1 MARLIV
7 RRGMAHILVHLVVR
21 PAVGDQPT
29 DGGLADNRASK
40 SRDTRIDQDR
50 PAKCTELTRFA
61 GSDAAEEVTML
72 YAGLD
77 VSMDETSI
85 CIVDRDGKIIKECKA
100 DTEPAAIR
108 SALEGYA
115 DRLHRVGLEAQA
127 FSPWLF
133 SELRAMGF
141 PAIVVE
147 AVHMQK
153 ALSAQRN
160 KTDRNDARGI
170 AHMMRVGWFRQVHV
184 KSSESQHLRVLLSNR
199 RLLKRKFIDV
209 ENEVRG
215 TLKAFGIKIGNVS
228 RGEFEARAMELVEA
242 AQPLLR
248 DLVNGMLN
256 VRRMLWTEY
265 SRLHNMLIRIVRRD
279 AICRRFMGVPGVGP
293 VTALAFKTAIDDPH
307 RFRRSRTVGAH
318 FGLTPKRF
326 QSGTIDYDGRIT
338 RCGDAEV
345 RTALYEAANSLIIRS
360 KKWSALR
367 AWGIGVAKRRGH
379 KRAIVAVARK
389 VATVL
394 HRMWLDGTEFRWT
407 RADGSHGGD
416 APAVV
421 AAA

>member
-1 MARLIV
+1 M
-7 RRGMAHILVHLVVR
+7 
-21 PAVGDQPT
+21 Q
-29 DGGLADNRASK
+29 
-40 SRDTRIDQDR
+40 
-50 PAKCTELTRFA
+50 
-61 GSDAAEEVTML
+61 L

-85 CIVDRDGKIIKECKA
+85 CIVDRDGKIIKECRTE
-100 DTEPAAIR
+100 TEPMAIR
-108 SALEGYA
+108 FALDGYA

-133 SELRAMGF
+133 TELRGMGL

-215 TLKAFGIKIGNVS
+215 TLKAFGIKIGKVS
-228 RGEFEARAMELVEA
+228 RGKFEARTLAVVEA
-242 AQPLLR
+242 ALPLLQ
-248 DLVNGMLN
+248 DLVRGMLT

-279 AICRRFMGVPGVGP
+279 VVCRRFLTVPGVGP
-293 VTALAFKTAIDDPH
+293 VTALAFKTAIDDPR
-307 RFRRSRTVGAH
+307 RFTRSRTVGAH

-326 QSGTIDYDGRIT
+326 QSGTVDYDGRIT
-338 RCGDAEV
+338 RCGDSEV
-345 RTALYEAANSLIIRS
+345 RTALYEAANGLMVRC

-389 VATVL
+389 LAAVL

-407 RADGSHGGD
+407 RADGSHGGNT
-416 APAVV
+416 PAI
-421 AAA
+421 AMTA

>member
-1 MARLIV
+1 M
-7 RRGMAHILVHLVVR
+7 
-21 PAVGDQPT
+21 Q
-29 DGGLADNRASK
+29 
-40 SRDTRIDQDR
+40 
-50 PAKCTELTRFA
+50 
-61 GSDAAEEVTML
+61 L

-85 CIVDRDGKIIKECKA
+85 CIVDRDGKIIKQCTAE
-100 DTEPAAIR
+100 TEPAAIR
-108 SALEGYA
+108 CALDGYA

-133 SELRAMGF
+133 TELRRLGL

-199 RLLKRKFIDV
+199 RLLKRKFIDI

-215 TLKAFGIKIGNVS
+215 TLKAFGIKIGEVS
-228 RGEFEARAMELVEA
+228 RGKFEARALEVIEGAL
-242 AQPLLR
+242 PLLK
-248 DLVNGMLN
+248 DLVHGMLA
-256 VRRMLWTEY
+256 VRRMLWAEY
-265 SRLHNMLIRIVRRD
+265 SRLHNMLVRIVRHD
-279 AICRRFMGVPGVGP
+279 PICRRFTTVPGVGP
-293 VTALAFKTAIDDPH
+293 VTALAFKAAVDDPT
-307 RFRRSRTVGAH
+307 RFKRSRTVGAH

-326 QSGTIDYDGRIT
+326 QSGSVDYDGGIT
-338 RCGDAEV
+338 RCGDGEV
-345 RTALYEAANSLIIRS
+345 RTTLYEAALALMVRS

-367 AWGIGVAKRRGH
+367 AWGVGIAKRRGH
-379 KRAIVAVARK
+379 KRAVVAVARK
-389 VATVL
+389 LAIVL

-407 RADGSHGGD
+407 RADGSHGD
-416 APAVV
+416 TPPAIT

>member
-1 MARLIV
+1 MMIARQSAQSQPDSRV
-7 RRGMAHILVHLVVR
+7 AVQPRRS
-21 PAVGDQPT
+21 PCNSTP
-29 DGGLADNRASK
+29 
-40 SRDTRIDQDR
+40 
-50 PAKCTELTRFA
+50 
-61 GSDAAEEVTML
+61 GSTCRWMRRVF
-72 YAGLD
+72 
-77 VSMDETSI
+77 VSSTAM
-85 CIVDRDGKIIKECKA
+85 VKIIKECKA
-100 DTEPAAIR
+100 ETEPAAIR
-108 SALEGYA
+108 SALDGYA
-115 DRLHRVGLEAQA
+115 DRIHRVGLEAQA
-127 FSPWLF
+127 FSRWLF
-133 SELRAMGF
+133 TELRGMAL

-209 ENEVRG
+209 ENEMRG
-215 TLKAFGIKIGNVS
+215 TLKAFGIKIGKVS
-228 RGEFEARAMELVEA
+228 RGKFEARAVEVVEA
-242 AQPLLR
+242 AQPLLQ
-248 DLVNGMLN
+248 DLVRGMLA

-265 SRLHNMLIRIVRRD
+265 CRLHNMLIRIVRRD
-279 AICRRFMGVPGVGP
+279 AVCRRFMSVPGVGP

-338 RCGDAEV
+338 RCGDSEV
-345 RTALYEAANSLIIRS
+345 RTALYEAANGLMVRC

-379 KRAIVAVARK
+379 KRAIVAVSRK
-389 VATVL
+389 LAIVL
-394 HRMWLDGTEFRWT
+394 HRMWIDGTEFCWT
-407 RADGSHGGD
+407 RADGTHGD
-416 APAVV
+416 SVPKITVIA
-421 AAA
+421 